1 MGASDDIHDH
11 GIDDGNLPSVL
22 PGFEHIHRF
31 WDAKNHIYSAKIT
44 PGQYYVTSQGE
55 MISTVLGSCVTACI
69 RDKISRIGGMNHFML
84 PVLRDYRQDEWTNTP
99 VSLGTRYGNVA
110 MERLIN
116 AILACGGSRK
126 NFEIKLFGGAKVLDI
141 NTNIGQMNID
151 FVRDFIAKEGYQVI
165 SADVGGI
172 WPRKINYYP
181 SSGRVR
187 VKHFYKV
194 HNNTLI
200 ERERAYIRKLEN
212 QQLSGEV
219 DIFTP

>member
-1 MGASDDIHDH
+1 MGIGDDTYEN
-11 GIDDGNLPSVL
+11 GIDDGNLPVAL

-31 WDAKNHIYSAKIT
+31 WDTKNHIYSAKIM
-44 PGQYYVTSQGE
+44 PGEYYVTNHGE

-69 RDKISRIGGMNHFML
+69 RDNVRRVGGMNHFML
-84 PVLRDYRQDEWTNTP
+84 PVSNSYSSDEWTNTP

-116 AILACGGSRK
+116 SILACGGNRE
-126 NFEIKLFGGAKVLDI
+126 NLEIKLFGGAKVLDI
-141 NTNIGQMNID
+141 KTNIGQMNID
-151 FVRDFIAKEGYQVI
+151 FVTEFLEKEGFKVV
-165 SADVGGI
+165 SSDVGGI

-187 VKHFYKV
+187 VKRFYKV

-200 ERERAYIRKLEN
+200 EREREYIRNLEN

-219 DIFTP
+219 DIFD